1 MEMNKNRSEK
11 FERQNKW
18 KRKRRIMDGLNYR
31 SGNEL
36 SGGLPTW
43 EPKSTFG
50 VEKPG
55 TILDMSS
62 FIYL

>member
-1 MEMNKNRSEK
+1 MHRGQKAGKCTGICNRMVTMEMNKNRSEK

-36 SGGLPTW
+36 SGGLPT
-43 EPKSTFG
+43 
-50 VEKPG
+50 
-55 TILDMSS
+55 
-62 FIYL
+62 